1 MDTVL
6 GVDACRTGWVGIAWS
21 GDTVTPHHAPTIA
34 ALAEAAGP
42 VSVIAIDIPIGLP
55 EYGRRKADQLAREHV
70 GPRWASVFMS
80 PVRATLDILE
90 YPVANEIHRER
101 TGQGLSRQ
109 AFGLLP
115 KIRDAHNWLPHK
127 PCRVVEVH
135 PEVSFTRLAG
145 EPLPPKKTW
154 AGAERR
160 RTLLE
165 KAGIILPGEM
175 GKAGEAAVDDIL
187 DAAVAAWTARR
198 VHDATAVSLP
208 DPPEPLGGIEAAI
221 WR

>member
-1 MDTVL
+1 
-6 GVDACRTGWVGIAWS
+6 
-21 GDTVTPHHAPTIA
+21 
-34 ALAEAAGP
+34 
-42 VSVIAIDIPIGLP
+42 
-55 EYGRRKADQLAREHV
+55 
-70 GPRWASVFMS
+70 MS

-90 YPVANEIHRER
+90 YDAANEIHRER

-115 KIRDAHNWLPHK
+115 KIRDVHNWLPQK

-135 PEVSFTRLAG
+135 PEVSFTQLAG
-145 EPLPPKKTW
+145 KPLPPKKSW

-165 KAGIILPGEM
+165 EAGITLPSDL

-198 VHDATAVSLP
+198 VHAATAIPLP